1 MPEHTLVLRFLAE
14 LLRKTIDIHND
25 NDFQAVVQSF
35 ANELLPW
42 VRPADLAWPPRHNYC
57 ESVDMTE
64 ALVGFRGRGFNSVV
78 QRDLCTP
85 YPLRSHYVSMTLGM
99 S

>member
-42 VRPADLAWPPRHNYC
+42 VRPADLAWPPRPQFTLF
-57 ESVDMTE
+57 ESVDMTSE
-64 ALVGFRGRGFNSVV
+64 DIHSVTLSPEGLGLFRAW
-78 QRDLCTP
+78 
-85 YPLRSHYVSMTLGM
+85 LRRQGLDPFM
-99 S
+99 SSS